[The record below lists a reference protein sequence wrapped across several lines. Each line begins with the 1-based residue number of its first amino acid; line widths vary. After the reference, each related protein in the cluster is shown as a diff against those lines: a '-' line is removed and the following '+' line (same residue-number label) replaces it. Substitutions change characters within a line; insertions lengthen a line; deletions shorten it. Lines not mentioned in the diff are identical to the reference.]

1 MIRIFDLI
9 SDFSKEMYSLL
20 YLVSEPT
27 PGQGLNFSWILA
39 DFIARAVC
47 LTLFEFYWANNW
59 GV

>member
-9 SDFSKEMYSLL
+9 LDFSKEMYPLL
-20 YLVSEPT
+20 YLVSELT
-27 PGQGLNFSWILA
+27 PGPGLNFSWILT
-39 DFIARAVC
+39 DLARAVC